1 MAPFPYGLINT
12 VVGIITFYT
21 VLFVLVTLTLRV
33 RERVTVGDRVKGL
46 EDAACVLEREYVEL
60 MEYVIDTVPESVK
73 GRVVGI
79 PDLVIETVIERV
91 KGSVVGI
98 PERVNVIVGD
108 LE

>member
-1 MAPFPYGLINT
+1 
-12 VVGIITFYT
+12 
-21 VLFVLVTLTLRV
+21 
-33 RERVTVGDRVKGL
+33 
-46 EDAACVLEREYVEL
+46 
-60 MEYVIDTVPESVK
+60 MEYVTELVMLRVK